1 MSLVVCEGQGIVRL
15 LCRLL
20 SIALTV
26 GAEAACS
33 YQCAGVSHQ
42 EIGGS
47 LLQTKSNRYPQPQFK
62 EEVVASEPNFTE
74 QPDSVVAL
82 LAIAETVQNSTHI
95 SWSSLL
101 GVTKGSSSTIYGV
114 VVAIAQASFIFLV
127 LAVLGV
133 VFSSLVLFLVMRDRK
148 TENKL
153 DGSADQP
160 NEHRGSA
167 SASSSQ
173 ASFSRNVSVEEG
185 DAPWMRRNR
194 SPCQPAGLSPLCA
207 NLGVSAPSAVT
218 HLCPSLVVPQGKEC
232 IVVVPALPAMGRE
245 TAAVVVLDVDGKP
258 VMQAEVA
265 MGTTTQRPLVILRA
279 AVAHQLAGPART
291 QPPQFKE
298 LLAYCKASAL
308 NGHNKGVLIYNAQ
321 DQLLAQLAKDPANP
335 ELGRYV
341 LQSGCMEQMYFEG
354 DFQAHAV
361 TVANDQLQMA
371 AETVPATMAFNPT
384 GVFYKLRVV
393 SNVDVGLMICALL
406 AIQCLETL

>member
-1 MSLVVCEGQGIVRL
+1 MSMVGGEGQGIVRL

-20 SIALTV
+20 SIALLV
-26 GAEAACS
+26 RAKAACS
-33 YQCAGVSHQ
+33 DQCAGALQQ

-47 LLQTKSNRYPQPQFK
+47 LLQTKSKRFQQPQFK

-95 SWSSLL
+95 SWSGLL
-101 GVTKGSSSTIYGV
+101 GVTKGSSSTMYLV
-114 VVAIAQASFIFLV
+114 VIAIVQASFIFLV
-127 LAVLGV
+127 LAALGA
-133 VFSSLVLFLVMRDRK
+133 VFSFLVLFLVMRDSK

-153 DGSADQP
+153 DGSAAQS

-173 ASFSRNVSVEEG
+173 ASFSRCVSVEEG
-185 DAPWMRRNR
+185 DAPWMRRS

-207 NLGVSAPSAVT
+207 NLGVSTPGRVT
-218 HLCPSLVVPQGKEC
+218 HLCPSLVVPEGKEC
-232 IVVVPALPAMGRE
+232 IVVVPALPQMGRE
-245 TAAVVVLDVDGKP
+245 IAAVVVLDLDGKP

-279 AVAHQLAGPART
+279 AAAPHLVGPAR
-291 QPPQFKE
+291 QQAQQ

-308 NGHNKGVLIYNAQ
+308 DGHNKGVLIYNAQ

-335 ELGRYV
+335 ELGRYI
-341 LQSGCMEQMYFEG
+341 LQSGCMDQMYFEG
-354 DFQAHAV
+354 DFQEHAV
-361 TVANDQLQMA
+361 TVANAQLQMA
-371 AETVPATMAFNPT
+371 AETMPATMAFHPT

-406 AIQCLETL
+406 AIDCLETL